1 MAASRKKKKHNN
13 NRLLVIAMAVFVGVC
28 SFKIVGT
35 QMKISEKQYELEQ
48 LEKSIEE
55 QEKVNQELE
64 SQLEKGKED
73 QKEAIEKNAFE
84 QYGYGYSDEFIYIDS
99 QAS

>member
-1 MAASRKKKKHNN
+1 M
-13 NRLLVIAMAVFVGVC
+13 
-28 SFKIVGT
+28 
-35 QMKISEKQYELEQ
+35 
-48 LEKSIEE
+48 
-55 QEKVNQELE
+55 NQELE